1 MRRLT
6 ITTESLNRW
15 ALLGLLGLGL
25 LSVQPLARAGDTSLI
40 PISPPVQ
47 RSEPDPRFINY
58 TLPAG
63 TAFHVLL
70 QSPLST
76 EINQLDDPVE
86 VISNQHLYLYEEL
99 MFPKNTRFIG
109 KVSQLEPPIQG
120 KDGILAVTFQEIIL
134 HNGEK
139 LPIQAHVRTDRKD
152 HTWGG
157 RLTQGTK
164 PYLSTQRVA
173 GIGEYNKVVFGGPRA
188 MGAHITIPPGEHWTI
203 ILDQPLSI
211 TKAKADLY

>member
-1 MRRLT
+1 MIT
-6 ITTESLNRW
+6 IDVVNRW
-15 ALLGLLGLGL
+15 TWIGFFSLSL
-25 LSVQPLARAGDTSLI
+25 LSLHPAASAEDTSKI

-47 RSEPDPRFINY
+47 RTEPDPRFINY

-70 QSPLST
+70 QTPLST
-76 EINQLDDPVE
+76 EINQPDDPVE
-86 VISNQHLYLYEEL
+86 VISNQHIYLYEEL
-99 MFPKNTRFIG
+99 MFPKNTRFLG
-109 KVSQLEPPIQG
+109 KISQLEPPIQG
-120 KDGILAVTFQEIIL
+120 REGILAVTFQEVIL
-134 HNGEK
+134 SNGEK

-157 RLTQGTK
+157 KLTSGTK

-188 MGAHITIPPGEHWTI
+188 MGTHITIPPGEHWTI

-211 TKAKADLY
+211 TKAKENLY

>member
-1 MRRLT
+1 MKRLI
-6 ITTESLNRW
+6 ITTDWINRW
-15 ALLGLLGLGL
+15 AWMGFLSLSLLTL
-25 LSVQPLARAGDTSLI
+25 QPFASAGDTSQI

-47 RSEPDPRFINY
+47 RSEPDKRFINY

-70 QSPLST
+70 QTPLST

-86 VISNQHLYLYEEL
+86 VISNQHIYLYEEL
-99 MFPKNTRFIG
+99 MFPKNTRFLG
-109 KVSQLEPPIQG
+109 KIIQLEPPIQG
-120 KDGILAVTFQEIIL
+120 REAILAIAFQEIIL
-134 HNGEK
+134 DNGEK

-157 RLTQGTK
+157 KLTSGTK

-188 MGAHITIPPGEHWTI
+188 MGTHITIPPGEHWTI

-211 TKAKADLY
+211 TKAKADLF

>member
-1 MRRLT
+1 MIPTDL
-6 ITTESLNRW
+6 INRW
-15 ALLGLLGLGL
+15 AWMGFFGLSLLA
-25 LSVQPLARAGDTSLI
+25 VQPLGNAEDTSKI

-70 QSPLST
+70 QTPLST

-86 VISNQHLYLYEEL
+86 VISNQHIYLYEEL

-120 KDGILAVTFQEIIL
+120 KEAILAVTFQEIIL

-139 LPIQAHVRTDRKD
+139 LPIQAHVRTPRKD

-157 RLTQGTK
+157 QLTQGTK

-188 MGAHITIPPGEHWTI
+188 MGTHITIPPGEHWTI

-211 TKAKADLY
+211 IKAKADQF